1 MGIISDFFKIR
12 DETATPAAQ
21 TPEPAT
27 SQTMIG
33 DQGTINDVLLRAMLN
48 DEVITKR
55 MALTI
60 PAVASAVDLVAGM
73 IASMP
78 VKLYKYNK
86 GVVEEIRNDGR
97 LSLLNADTGDTLNG
111 YEWKKAMVTDYLL
124 GRGGYSY
131 IERNGNDITGLYYV
145 DEDYISILR
154 SPDPIFKSFNIFCYD
169 AEYQPYEFIRLL
181 RNTKDGMEGQGVTAE
196 LSKQLQTAYQTLIY
210 QLGLVKSGGN
220 KRGFLKSSRK
230 IGQTEINTLKTAWRN
245 LYMNNEEN
253 VVVLNNGLEF
263 QEAANTSV
271 EMQLNE
277 NKKTLNDEINSIFH
291 INNSDFYE
299 TFKVGIY
306 PIVKAFE
313 AALNSSMLLE
323 KEKGKKFFEFDVKE
337 IIKANIKERYEAYKM
352 AKEIGFMTKN
362 EFRRLEN
369 MNEYEGMDVIDYGL
383 SAVLFDV
390 KSKTYYTPNMDAK
403 MSIED
408 QEEQKVEEGEITP
421 EQAKEVE
428 ELTKGVTESPWIL

>member
-1 MGIISDFFKIR
+1 MGIISDLFKIR
-12 DETATPAAQ
+12 ADTSTQAAPAQETT
-21 TPEPAT
+21 
-27 SQTMIG
+27 QTMIG
-33 DQGTINDVLLRAMLN
+33 DQGTIDDVLLRAMLN
-48 DEVITKR
+48 DETITKK

-78 VKLYKYNK
+78 VKLYKYHK
-86 GVVEEIRNDGR
+86 GVVEEITNDNR
-97 LSLLNADTGDTLNG
+97 LSLMNADTGDTLNG

-131 IERNGNDITGLYYV
+131 IERNGNDIVGLYYV

-169 AEYQPYEFIRLL
+169 AEFQPFEFIRLL
-181 RNTKDGMEGQGVTAE
+181 RNTKDGMEGVGITAE

-230 IGQTEINTLKTAWRN
+230 IGQTEINALKTAWRN

-277 NKKTLNDEINSIFH
+277 NKKTLDDEINSIFH
-291 INNSDFYE
+291 INSNDFYE

-313 AALNSSMLLE
+313 AAINSALLLE

-362 EFRRLEN
+362 EFRRMEN
-369 MNEYEGMDVIDYGL
+369 MNEFEGLDVIDYGL
-383 SAVLFDV
+383 SAVLYDV
-390 KSKTYYTPNMDAK
+390 NSLTYYTPNMDAK
-403 MSIED
+403 MSIEE
-408 QEEQKVEEGEITP
+408 QEEKKVEEGEFTP

-428 ELTKGVTESPWIL
+428 ELTKGVTEQPWI

>member
-1 MGIISDFFKIR
+1 MGIFSDFFKIR
-12 DETATPAAQ
+12 DETASPAAQ
-21 TPEPAT
+21 TSDTAT
-27 SQTMIG
+27 SQVTVG

-48 DEVITKR
+48 DEVITKQ

-78 VKLYKYNK
+78 VKLYKYHK
-86 GVVEEIRNDGR
+86 GVVEEITNDGR

-111 YEWKKAMVTDYLL
+111 FEWKKAMVTDYLL

-131 IERNGNDITGLYYV
+131 IERSGNDIVGLYYV

-154 SPDPIFKSFNIFCYD
+154 SPDPIFKSFSIFCYD

-196 LSKQLQTAYQTLIY
+196 LSKQLQTAYQTLLY

-220 KRGFLKSSRK
+220 KRGFLKSAKK
-230 IGQTEINTLKTAWRN
+230 IGQTEINALKAAWRN

-291 INNSDFYE
+291 INTSDFYD

-306 PIVKAFE
+306 PIAKAFE
-313 AALNSSMLLE
+313 AALNSSLLLE

-337 IIKANIKERYEAYKM
+337 IIKANIKERYEAYRM

-362 EFRRLEN
+362 EFRRMEN
-369 MNEYEGMDVIDYGL
+369 MNEIEGLDVIDYGL
-383 SAVLFDV
+383 SAVLFDINE
-390 KSKTYYTPNMDAK
+390 KTYYTPNMDAK
-403 MSIED
+403 MAIED
-408 QEEQKVEEGEITP
+408 QEEQKVEDGEIAP
-421 EQAKEVE
+421 DQAKEVE
-428 ELTKGVTESPWIL
+428 ELTEGVTKNTWI

>member
-1 MGIISDFFKIR
+1 MGIFSDFFKIR
-12 DETATPAAQ
+12 DETASPAAQ
-21 TPEPAT
+21 TSDAAT
-27 SQTMIG
+27 SQVTVG

-48 DEVITKR
+48 DEVITKQ

-78 VKLYKYNK
+78 VKLYKYHK
-86 GVVEEIRNDGR
+86 GVVEEITNDGR

-111 YEWKKAMVTDYLL
+111 FEWKKAMVTDYLL

-131 IERNGNDITGLYYV
+131 IERSGNDIVGLYYV

-154 SPDPIFKSFNIFCYD
+154 SPDPIFKSFSIFCYD

-196 LSKQLQTAYQTLIY
+196 LSKQLQTAYQTLLY

-220 KRGFLKSSRK
+220 KRGFLKSSKK
-230 IGQTEINTLKTAWRN
+230 IGQPEINALKAAWRN

-291 INNSDFYE
+291 INTSDFYD

-306 PIVKAFE
+306 PIAKAFE
-313 AALNSSMLLE
+313 AALNSSLLLE

-337 IIKANIKERYEAYKM
+337 IIKANIKERYEAYRM

-362 EFRRLEN
+362 EFRRMEN
-369 MNEYEGMDVIDYGL
+369 MNEIEGLDVIDYGL

-390 KSKTYYTPNMDAK
+390 NEKTYYTPNMDAK
-403 MSIED
+403 MSVED
-408 QEEQKVEEGEITP
+408 QEEQKVEDGEITP
-421 EQAKEVE
+421 DQAKEVE
-428 ELTKGVTESPWIL
+428 ELTEGVTKNTWI

>member
-1 MGIISDFFKIR
+1 MGIFSDLFRTRAETETAVTQDPISDPQKILG
-12 DETATPAAQ
+12 E
-21 TPEPAT
+21 
-27 SQTMIG
+27 S
-33 DQGTINDVLLRAMLN
+33 GTIDDVLLRAML
-48 DEVITKR
+48 DDAVITKR

-60 PAVASAVDLVAGM
+60 PAVASAVDLIAGM

-78 VKLYKYNK
+78 VKLYKYKK
-86 GVVEEIRNDGR
+86 GVVEEITNDNR
-97 LSLLNADTGDTLNG
+97 LTLLNNDTCDTLNG

-124 GRGGYSY
+124 GSGGYSY
-131 IERNGNDITGLYYV
+131 IQRKGNDVVGLYYV
-145 DEDYISILR
+145 DEEYISISK

-169 AEYQPYEFIRLL
+169 AEFEPFEFIRLL
-181 RNTKDGMEGQGVTAE
+181 RNTKDGMEGTGVTSE

-220 KRGFLKSSRK
+220 KRGFLKSQRK
-230 IGQTEINTLKTAWRN
+230 IGQTEINALKTAWRN
-245 LYMNNEEN
+245 LYTNNEEN

-277 NKKTLNDEINSIFH
+277 NKKTLNDEIQNIFH
-291 INNSDFYE
+291 INTDDFYE
-299 TFKVGIY
+299 TFKVAIY

-313 AALNSSMLLE
+313 AALNSALLLE
-323 KEKGKKFFEFDVKE
+323 AEKGKKFFEFDVKE

-362 EFRRLEN
+362 EFRRMEN
-369 MNEYEGMDVIDYGL
+369 MNEYEGLDVIDYGL
-383 SAVLFDV
+383 SAVLYDV
-390 KSKTYYTPNMDAK
+390 NSLTYYTPNMDAK

-408 QEEQKVEEGEITP
+408 QEEKKVEDGEFTP

-428 ELTKGVTESPWIL
+428 ELTKGVTDNHWI

>member
-1 MGIISDFFKIR
+1 MGIISDLFKIR
-12 DETATPAAQ
+12 ADTSTQAAPAQ
-21 TPEPAT
+21 ET

-33 DQGTINDVLLRAMLN
+33 DQGTIDDVLLRAMLN
-48 DEVITKR
+48 DETITKK

-78 VKLYKYNK
+78 VKLYKYHK
-86 GVVEEIRNDGR
+86 GVVEEITNDNR

-131 IERNGNDITGLYYV
+131 IERNGNDIVGLYYV

-169 AEYQPYEFIRLL
+169 AEFQPFEFIRLL
-181 RNTKDGMEGQGVTAE
+181 RNTKDGMEGVGITAE

-230 IGQTEINTLKTAWRN
+230 IGQTEINALKTAWRN

-277 NKKTLNDEINSIFH
+277 NKKTLDDEINSIFH
-291 INNSDFYE
+291 INSNDFYE

-313 AALNSSMLLE
+313 AALNSALLLE
-323 KEKGKKFFEFDVKE
+323 KEKGKNFFEFDVKE

-362 EFRRLEN
+362 EFRRMEN
-369 MNEYEGMDVIDYGL
+369 MNEFEGLDVIDYGL
-383 SAVLFDV
+383 SAVLYDV
-390 KSKTYYTPNMDAK
+390 NSLTYYTPNMDAK
-403 MSIED
+403 MSIEE
-408 QEEQKVEEGEITP
+408 QEEKKVEEGEFTP

-428 ELTKGVTESPWIL
+428 ELTKGVTEQPWI

>member
-1 MGIISDFFKIR
+1 MGIISDLFKIR
-12 DETATPAAQ
+12 ADTSTQAAPAQ
-21 TPEPAT
+21 ET

-33 DQGTINDVLLRAMLN
+33 DQGTIDDVLLRAMLN
-48 DEVITKR
+48 DEIITKQ

-78 VKLYKYNK
+78 VKLYKYHK
-86 GVVEEIRNDGR
+86 GVVEEITNDNR

-131 IERNGNDITGLYYV
+131 IERNGNDIVGLYYV

-169 AEYQPYEFIRLL
+169 AEYQPFEFIRLL
-181 RNTKDGMEGQGVTAE
+181 RNTKDGMEGIGITAE

-210 QLGLVKSGGN
+210 QLSLVKSGGN

-230 IGQTEINTLKTAWRN
+230 IGQTEINALKTAWRN

-277 NKKTLNDEINSIFH
+277 NKKTLDDEINSIFH
-291 INNSDFYE
+291 INSDDFYE

-313 AALNSSMLLE
+313 AAINSALLLE

-362 EFRRLEN
+362 EFRRMEN
-369 MNEYEGMDVIDYGL
+369 MNEFEGLDVIDYGL
-383 SAVLFDV
+383 SAVLYDV
-390 KSKTYYTPNMDAK
+390 NSLTYYTPNMDAK
-403 MSIED
+403 MSIEE
-408 QEEQKVEEGEITP
+408 QEEKKVEEGEFTP
-421 EQAKEVE
+421 EQAKEFE
-428 ELTKGVTESPWIL
+428 ELTKVVTEQPWI

>member
-12 DETATPAAQ
+12 SETEIAVTQDSTQEAK
-21 TPEPAT
+21 
-27 SQTMIG
+27 IVG
-33 DQGTINDVLLRAMLN
+33 DQGTIDDVLLRAML
-48 DEVITKR
+48 DDAVITKK

-60 PAVASAVDLVAGM
+60 PAVASAIDLIAGM

-78 VKLYKYNK
+78 IKLYKYKK
-86 GVVEEIRNDGR
+86 GVVEEITNDHR

-124 GRGGYSY
+124 GRGGYTY
-131 IERNGNDITGLYYV
+131 IERNGNDVVGLYYV
-145 DEDYISILR
+145 DEEYISILR
-154 SPDPIFKSFNIFCYD
+154 SPNPIFKSFNIFCYD
-169 AEYQPYEFIRLL
+169 AEFEPFEFIRLL
-181 RNTKDGMEGQGVTAE
+181 RNTKDGMEGSGVTTE

-220 KRGFLKSSRK
+220 KRGFLKSQRK
-230 IGQTEINTLKTAWRN
+230 IGQTEINALKTAWRN
-245 LYMNNEEN
+245 LYTNNEEN

-277 NKKTLNDEINSIFH
+277 NKKTLNDEINNIFH
-291 INNSDFYE
+291 INAEDFYE

-313 AALNSSMLLE
+313 AALNSALLLE
-323 KEKGKKFFEFDVKE
+323 NEKGKKFFEFDVKE

-362 EFRRLEN
+362 EFRRMEN
-369 MNEYEGMDVIDYGL
+369 MNEYEGLDVIDYGL
-383 SAVLFDV
+383 SAVLYDV
-390 KSKTYYTPNMDAK
+390 NSLTYYTPNMDAK
-403 MSIED
+403 MSIEE
-408 QEEQKVEEGEITP
+408 QEEQKVEDGEFTP

-428 ELTKGVTESPWIL
+428 ELTKGVTDNHWI

>member
-1 MGIISDFFKIR
+1 MGIFSDFFKIR
-12 DETATPAAQ
+12 DETASPAAQ
-21 TPEPAT
+21 TSDTAT
-27 SQTMIG
+27 SQVTVG

-48 DEVITKR
+48 DEVITKQ

-78 VKLYKYNK
+78 VKLYKYHK
-86 GVVEEIRNDGR
+86 GVVEEITNDGR

-111 YEWKKAMVTDYLL
+111 FEWKKAMVTDYLL

-131 IERNGNDITGLYYV
+131 IERSGNDIVGLYYV

-154 SPDPIFKSFNIFCYD
+154 SPDPIFKSFSIFCYD

-196 LSKQLQTAYQTLIY
+196 LSKQLQTAYQTLLY

-220 KRGFLKSSRK
+220 KRGFLKSSKK
-230 IGQTEINTLKTAWRN
+230 IGQPEINALKAAWRN

-291 INNSDFYE
+291 INTSDFYD

-306 PIVKAFE
+306 PIAKAFE
-313 AALNSSMLLE
+313 AALNSSLLLE

-337 IIKANIKERYEAYKM
+337 IIKANIKERYEAYRM

-362 EFRRLEN
+362 EFRRMEN
-369 MNEYEGMDVIDYGL
+369 MNEIEGLDVIDYGL

-390 KSKTYYTPNMDAK
+390 NEKTYYTPNMDAK
-403 MSIED
+403 MSVED
-408 QEEQKVEEGEITP
+408 QEEQKVEDGEITP
-421 EQAKEVE
+421 DQAKEVE
-428 ELTKGVTESPWIL
+428 ELTEGVTKNTWI

>member
-1 MGIISDFFKIR
+1 MGIFSDFFKIR

>member
-1 MGIISDFFKIR
+1 MGILSDFFKIR
-12 DETATPAAQ
+12 ADTSTPAAQ
-21 TPEPAT
+21 STDGAA
-27 SQTMIG
+27 SQVMVG
-33 DQGTINDVLLRAMLN
+33 DQGTISDVLLRAMLN
-48 DEVITKR
+48 DEVITKD

-60 PAVASAVDLVAGM
+60 PAVSSAVDLIAGM

-78 VKLYKYNK
+78 VKLYKYHK
-86 GVVEEIRNDGR
+86 GVIEEITNDGR
-97 LSLLNADTGDTLNG
+97 LILLNGDTGDTLNG

-124 GRGGYSY
+124 GCGGYSY
-131 IERNGNDITGLYYV
+131 IERINNDVVGLYYV
-145 DEDYISILR
+145 DEDYISIIR
-154 SPDPIFKSFNIFCYD
+154 SPDPIFKSFSIFCYD

-181 RNTKDGMEGQGVTAE
+181 RNTKDGMEGTGVTSE

-220 KRGFLKSSRK
+220 KRGFLKSQRK
-230 IGQTEINTLKTAWRN
+230 IGQTEINALKTAWRN

-313 AALNSSMLLE
+313 AALNSALLLE

-337 IIKANIKERYEAYKM
+337 IIKANIKERYEAYRL

-362 EFRRLEN
+362 EFRRMEN
-369 MNEYEGMDVIDYGL
+369 MNEFEGLDVIDYGL

-390 KSKTYYTPNMDAK
+390 NEKTYYTPNMDAK

-408 QEEQKVEEGEITP
+408 QEEQKVEDGEITP

-428 ELTKGVTESPWIL
+428 ELTKGVTEDQWI

>member
-1 MGIISDFFKIR
+1 MGIFSDFFKIR
-12 DETATPAAQ
+12 DETASPAAQ
-21 TPEPAT
+21 TSDTAT
-27 SQTMIG
+27 SQVTVG

-48 DEVITKR
+48 DEVITKQ

-60 PAVASAVDLVAGM
+60 PAVASAVDLVAGV

-78 VKLYKYNK
+78 VKLYKYHK
-86 GVVEEIRNDGR
+86 GVVEEITNDGR

-111 YEWKKAMVTDYLL
+111 FEWKKAMVTDYLL

-131 IERNGNDITGLYYV
+131 IERSGNDIVGLYYV

-154 SPDPIFKSFNIFCYD
+154 SPDPIFKSFSIFCYD

-196 LSKQLQTAYQTLIY
+196 LSKQLQTAYQTLLY

-220 KRGFLKSSRK
+220 KRGFLKSSKK
-230 IGQTEINTLKTAWRN
+230 IGQTEINALKAAWRN

-291 INNSDFYE
+291 INTSDFYD

-306 PIVKAFE
+306 PIAKAFE
-313 AALNSSMLLE
+313 AALNSSLLLE

-337 IIKANIKERYEAYKM
+337 IIRANIKERYEAYRM

-362 EFRRLEN
+362 EFRRMEN
-369 MNEYEGMDVIDYGL
+369 MNEIEGLDVIDYGL
-383 SAVLFDV
+383 SAVLFDINE
-390 KSKTYYTPNMDAK
+390 KTYYTPNMDAK
-403 MSIED
+403 MAIED
-408 QEEQKVEEGEITP
+408 QEEQKVEDGEITP
-421 EQAKEVE
+421 EQAKEIE
-428 ELTKGVTESPWIL
+428 ELTEGVTKNTWI